1 MHKGGYG
8 TARTGDGTSAVTGGR
23 RAHNGR
29 PEPGA
34 LIPAAPAQHDPPAY
48 WAAADENE
56 RANGR
61 LFRDIEFA
69 LPKELSERQQVA
81 LARKFSA
88 SVTTGTGERLPYT
101 LAVHHGEGE
110 NPHAHL
116 MFSER
121 GNDGIARSEAQWFR
135 RYNPKSPDQ
144 GGAKKSEATKPKA
157 WLEKTRASWAEQAN
171 RALARAG
178 CPEQI
183 HAGSLAQQLTEAEHR
198 GDADAIARLAHR
210 EPGVHL
216 GPHNLARVERGE
228 SLERVAEVGSV
239 EDRNQALAAERE
251 DVSRMEQAL
260 QHVRDEIAKAVK
272 ALANYAREYWSETSR
287 RSSRGS
293 GTTAGGA
300 AADGECFGSRAGG
313 ASGDRGAEGERP
325 GDDRCAAGDDR
336 RATEPEGGA
345 EVASTSHQTRA

>member
-1 MHKGGYG
+1 MAIYHL
-8 TARTGDGTSAVTGGR
+8 TAKTGSRTGGQSAASHADYIARDGQYERGEDDDVVHRESG
-23 RAHNGR
+23 HM
-29 PEPGA
+29 PEW
-34 LIPAAPAQHDPPAY
+34 AQDDPRTY

-61 LFRDIEFA
+61 LFRDVEFA

-81 LARKFSA
+81 LAREFSA

-110 NPHAHL
+110 NPHAH
-116 MFSER
+116 
-121 GNDGIARSEAQWFR
+121 
-135 RYNPKSPDQ
+135 
-144 GGAKKSEATKPKA
+144 
-157 WLEKTRASWAEQAN
+157 
-171 RALARAG
+171 LARAG

-239 EDRNQALAAERE
+239 EDRNQALAAERA
-251 DVSRMEQAL
+251 DVSRLEQAL

-272 ALANYAREYWSETSR
+272 ALADYAREYW
-287 RSSRGS
+287 
-293 GTTAGGA
+293 
-300 AADGECFGSRAGG
+300 
-313 ASGDRGAEGERP
+313 DRNRQEKLARDR
-325 GDDRCAAGDDR
+325 DDLGR
-336 RATEPEGGA
+336 
-345 EVASTSHQTRA
+345 TR

>member
-1 MHKGGYG
+1 MAIYHL
-8 TARTGDGTSAVTGGR
+8 TAKTGSRTGGQSAA
-23 RAHNGR
+23 AHADYIEREGKYER
-29 PEPGA
+29 GEDDDVVHRESGHMPEW
-34 LIPAAPAQHDPPAY
+34 AQDNPRAY

-61 LFRDIEFA
+61 LYRDIEFA

-81 LARKFSA
+81 LAREFSA

-121 GNDGIARSEAQWFR
+121 ANDGIARSAEQWFR
-135 RYNPKSPDQ
+135 RHNPKAPDQ
-144 GGAKKSEATKPKA
+144 GGAKKSQATKPKA
-157 WLEKTRASWAEQAN
+157 WLEQTRASWAEQAN

-178 CPEQI
+178 CPERI

-198 GDADAIARLAHR
+198 GNADEIARLAHR

-239 EDRNQALAAERE
+239 EDRNQALAAERA

-260 QHVRDEIAKAVK
+260 HHVRDEIAKAVK
-272 ALANYAREYWSETSR
+272 ALADYAREYWDRNRQEQLAR
-287 RSSRGS
+287 ER
-293 GTTAGGA
+293 
-300 AADGECFGSRAGG
+300 D
-313 ASGDRGAEGERP
+313 DRGWNR
-325 GDDRCAAGDDR
+325 
-336 RATEPEGGA
+336 
-345 EVASTSHQTRA
+345 S

>member
-1 MHKGGYG
+1 MAIYHL
-8 TARTGDGTSAVTGGR
+8 TAKTGSRTGGKSAAAHADYIARDGPYARGDDDDVVHRESG
-23 RAHNGR
+23 HM
-29 PEPGA
+29 PEW
-34 LIPAAPAQHDPPAY
+34 AQDDPRTY
-48 WAAADENE
+48 WAAADAHE

-61 LFRDIEFA
+61 LYRDIEFA
-69 LPKELSERQQVA
+69 LPKELPERQQVA
-81 LARKFSA
+81 LARAFSD

-121 GNDGIARSEAQWFR
+121 ANDGIARSAEQWFR
-135 RYNPKSPDQ
+135 RHNPKAPDQ

-157 WLEKTRASWAEQAN
+157 WLEQTRASWAEQAN

-239 EDRNQALAAERE
+239 EDRNQALAAERA

-272 ALANYAREYWSETSR
+272 ALADYAREYWER
-287 RSSRGS
+287 NRQEKLARER
-293 GTTAGGA
+293 
-300 AADGECFGSRAGG
+300 D
-313 ASGDRGAEGERP
+313 DRGWSR
-325 GDDRCAAGDDR
+325 
-336 RATEPEGGA
+336 
-345 EVASTSHQTRA
+345 S

>member
-1 MHKGGYG
+1 MAIYHLTVKTGSRSGGQSAAAHADYIEREG
-8 TARTGDGTSAVTGGR
+8 KYARGEDDDVVHRESD
-23 RAHNGR
+23 HM
-29 PEPGA
+29 PEW
-34 LIPAAPAQHDPPAY
+34 AQEDPRAY
-48 WAAADENE
+48 WAAADAHE

-61 LFRDIEFA
+61 LYRDIEFA
-69 LPKELSERQQVA
+69 LPKELPERQQVA
-81 LARKFSA
+81 LARAFAA

-121 GNDGIARSEAQWFR
+121 ANDGIARSAEQWFR
-135 RYNPKSPDQ
+135 RHNPKAPDQ

-157 WLEKTRASWAEQAN
+157 WLEQTRASWAEQAN
-171 RALARAG
+171 RALALAG

-216 GPHNLARVERGE
+216 GPHNLARVERG
-228 SLERVAEVGSV
+228 SRWSGWPRSTRSRTVIRRSRRSARTCPAWSRPCTTCGMKLPRPSRRWPTMRGSTG
-239 EDRNQALAAERE
+239 
-251 DVSRMEQAL
+251 
-260 QHVRDEIAKAVK
+260 
-272 ALANYAREYWSETSR
+272 SETAR

-300 AADGECFGSRAGG
+300 ADE
-313 ASGDRGAEGERP
+313 
-325 GDDRCAAGDDR
+325 
-336 RATEPEGGA
+336 
-345 EVASTSHQTRA
+345 

>member
-1 MHKGGYG
+1 MAIYQLTVKTGSRSGWQSAAAHSDYIEREGKY
-8 TARTGDGTSAVTGGR
+8 ARGEDDDVVHRESG
-23 RAHNGR
+23 HM
-29 PEPGA
+29 PEW
-34 LIPAAPAQHDPPAY
+34 AQDDPRAY
-48 WAAADENE
+48 WAAADAHE

-61 LFRDIEFA
+61 LYRDIEFA

-81 LARKFSA
+81 LAREFSA

-121 GNDGIARSEAQWFR
+121 ANDGLARRAEQWFR
-135 RYNPKSPDQ
+135 RHNPKAPDH

-157 WLEKTRASWAEQAN
+157 WLEQTRASWAEQAN

-216 GPHNLARVERGE
+216 GPHNLARVERG
-228 SLERVAEVGSV
+228 A
-239 EDRNQALAAERE
+239 
-251 DVSRMEQAL
+251 
-260 QHVRDEIAKAVK
+260 
-272 ALANYAREYWSETSR
+272 
-287 RSSRGS
+287 
-293 GTTAGGA
+293 
-300 AADGECFGSRAGG
+300 
-313 ASGDRGAEGERP
+313 
-325 GDDRCAAGDDR
+325 R
-336 RATEPEGGA
+336 RATATRWPFRCLLA
-345 EVASTSHQTRA
+345 ATYRIVATSRDSHRSAGVARQIGWPGVCYSPSCYHFPRVAASPRPPCGPRTTAVRFLSTSPTCLYCP